1 MPLVLIVEDD
11 EETLRMM
18 RVLLTSWGYDAA
30 CARNGAEALEQMRQQ
45 RPCLVLLD
53 MHMPVM
59 GGSEFRRRQ
68 LAEPE
73 LASVP
78 ILCLTAHYEPEQVT
92 AQIGAPC
99 IRKPP
104 DFRAIIDAVKERCG
118 PVSSGEKSRT

>member
-59 GGSEFRRRQ
+59 AALNSDGGNSPT
-68 LAEPE
+68 L
-73 LASVP
+73 SW
-78 ILCLTAHYEPEQVT
+78 H
-92 AQIGAPC
+92 
-99 IRKPP
+99 
-104 DFRAIIDAVKERCG
+104 RCQSF
-118 PVSSGEKSRT
+118 VSPRITSQSK